1 MNKLVQSLLRAI
13 SQQDPD
19 LKRNYGAVRRLE
31 QVSHPYFKQVTTN
44 RMDRV
49 LHLEG
54 GICWPAP
61 SAGTARWPR
70 CCCFFHGGGFVT
82 GDFDSYSNVCATLAA
97 QTGCKVVSVNYRLA
111 PEHPFSRRG
120 GGLLRG
126 HPADSDPLP
135 GLVSG
140 GAGPGDPD
148 RRQRRGHPGL
158 CHLLLSRDRGASCRQ
173 DKSDLS
179 RHLVRLRPGYP
190 FASVAENGTDYILT
204 RKKLPGLYGPL
215 RSHPG
220 G

>member
-54 GICWPAP
+54 RDLLARSFSRDGKVAP
-61 SAGTARWPR
+61 VLLFLPR
-70 CCCFFHGGGFVT
+70 GRIRYRGFRQLQQRLCHSGGS
-82 GDFDSYSNVCATLAA
+82 D
-97 QTGCKVVSVNYRLA
+97 RLQSGLGQLPSG
-111 PEHPFSRRG
+111 PEHPF
-120 GGLLRG
+120 
-126 HPADSDPLP
+126 PAGVEDCYEATQQILDPLP
-135 GLVSG
+135 GLVPG

-158 CHLLLSRDRGASCRQ
+158 CHLLLSRDRG
-173 DKSDLS
+173 
-179 RHLVRLRPGYP
+179 G
-190 FASVAENGTDYILT
+190 IL
-204 RKKLPGLYGPL
+204 PAGQI
-215 RSHPG
+215 
-220 G
+220 